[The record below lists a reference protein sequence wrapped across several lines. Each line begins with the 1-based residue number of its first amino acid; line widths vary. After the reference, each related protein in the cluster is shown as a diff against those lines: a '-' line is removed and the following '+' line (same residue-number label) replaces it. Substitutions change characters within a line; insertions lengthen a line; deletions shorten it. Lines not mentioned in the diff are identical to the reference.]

1 MRSAES
7 KKPGVRIQNRIGVR
21 IRIFDLLFLSIV
33 SDASEDCILK
43 VTIFGSGAWGTAISL
58 LLHDNGHNVTI
69 WSKFEEEASILRNT
83 RENPLLRGVAIP
95 ADINIFSDIGYAARE
110 AEVVVIAVPSYA
122 VRETVEALRGKLNY
136 DCVVAC
142 MSKGIEKDTSSLFTG
157 IIKGT
162 LGEDTKVAAVSGPTH
177 AEEVGRR
184 IPTACV
190 AASEDITVAEQVQS
204 LLMNRYFRVYT
215 TTDVV
220 GVELG
225 AALKNIIALCAGA
238 CDGLG
243 YGDNTMAML
252 MTRGLAEMADLC
264 VAMGGRK
271 ETIAGLA
278 GLGDLIVTCMSR
290 HSRNRR
296 AGVLIGQGLPAQDA
310 MREVGAVVEGYYAA
324 AAAHGL
330 AAANNVD
337 MPICLEAYR
346 VLFEDKPL
354 LTAIKD
360 LLSRE
365 KRSEHNTGEETWVI
379 R

>member
-1 MRSAES
+1 MY
-7 KKPGVRIQNRIGVR
+7 
-21 IRIFDLLFLSIV
+21 
-33 SDASEDCILK
+33 
-43 VTIFGSGAWGTAISL
+43 
-58 LLHDNGHNVTI
+58 DNGHTVTL
-69 WSKFEEEASILRNT
+69 WSKFEEEAEILRNN
-83 RENPLLRGVAIP
+83 RKNPLLRGVEIP
-95 ADINIFSDIGYAARE
+95 AGINIVSDIEYAARG

-122 VRETVEALRGKLNY
+122 VRETVEALQGRLENG
-136 DCVVAC
+136 CVVAC

-157 IIKGT
+157 IIKDT
-162 LGEDTKVAAVSGPTH
+162 LGFGTPVAAVSGPTH
-177 AEEVGRR
+177 AEEVARR

-190 AASEDITVAEQVQS
+190 AASEDIAVAERVQS
-204 LLMNRYFRVYT
+204 LLMNAYLRVYT
-215 TTDVV
+215 TNDVV

-225 AALKNIIALCAGA
+225 AALKNIIALCAGT

-296 AGVLIGQGLPAQDA
+296 AGVLIGQGMSVQEA

-324 AAAHGL
+324 AAAYDL
-330 AAANNVD
+330 AKAKGVE
-337 MPICLEAYR
+337 MPICLEAYK
-346 VLFEDKPL
+346 VLFEGKSVP
-354 LTAIKD
+354 TAIKD
-360 LLSRE
+360 LMSRE